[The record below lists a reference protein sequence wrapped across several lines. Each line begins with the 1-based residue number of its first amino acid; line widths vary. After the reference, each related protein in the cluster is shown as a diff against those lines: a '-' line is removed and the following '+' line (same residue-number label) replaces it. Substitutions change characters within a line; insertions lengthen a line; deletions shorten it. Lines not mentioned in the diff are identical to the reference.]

1 MDEAK
6 IGQREKEVT
15 PFEHELDLQEKSLVE
30 LKDAIERL
38 SNRLFSVRQDV
49 GMDVDKLEEPK
60 SVVDRGE
67 KIINRITDSVNK
79 SRQLKERVEQI
90 ISELVV

>member
-6 IGQREKEVT
+6 IGQAKKEVT
-15 PFEHELDLQEKSLVE
+15 PFEHELDLQEKSLME
-30 LKDAIERL
+30 LKDTIERL

-49 GMDVDKLEEPK
+49 GTDVDKLEEPK
-60 SVVDRGE
+60 SVDRRE

-79 SRQLKERVEQI
+79 TRQLKEGVEQI